1 MPDKTLGILPGPSA
15 CQRVRAAGPCGS
27 QRVRD
32 QRIGDIA
39 AVSSNSQQTCL
50 HIYIAHVHL
59 KPLGDTGFSSRDFC
73 SQSAITVTESS
84 EGMRLAWLIQNAI
97 GGLRPIQGAG
107 ARVVRRKGGAVGLG
121 LQRRDLLALLEGKA
135 PVLVLPG
142 AISDEVC
149 REASDWLL
157 QQSAAAERSGGSSA
171 RRFAEWRLGRDPD
184 APASDYSK
192 LGYTKT
198 DVLIQEGFRMKASTA
213 APDSY
218 LQRAEETTK
227 SLLSAFPPGQ
237 FPLDVIREELNS
249 LPAVSCR
256 LERCPRTAREFLPCV
271 VRRMVPGRRREGNV
285 HMDSVTPGSTLSVNV
300 YLRVPEESS
309 GGELLLHAVQKN
321 AFQRFLNAHFF
332 ETIDM
337 QNFYPDH
344 KFYTQELQHSS
355 RKNCHF
361 CSMLER
367 IEPIV
372 YRPRVGDVV
381 FIIESLQKRQTA
393 AWDMP
398 WCRELLAAG
407 SSKTVRLL
415 PLAAPC
421 WCVLRHHRLHGM
433 AATPEPLVTRNPK
446 HLTTSCST
454 GSLDKFS
461 KRSASSPASSMAGSF
476 KSGFGGSRPSSPTSF
491 LSESG
496 AKRSVPLVA
505 TLMLPADSLVLAT
518 IQLIHMQ
525 FETSSLHRD
534 SAGCRS
540 KLSFRSQ
547 ATHQQKAVST
557 LSMPF
562 DFVSSRSPSCPAS
575 GPWCRGL
582 VLADSQSDQQQTA
595 SFSLWAALTCN
606 VLPMDSVDTC
616 RW

>member
-1 MPDKTLGILPGPSA
+1 
-15 CQRVRAAGPCGS
+15 
-27 QRVRD
+27 
-32 QRIGDIA
+32 
-39 AVSSNSQQTCL
+39 
-50 HIYIAHVHL
+50 
-59 KPLGDTGFSSRDFC
+59 
-73 SQSAITVTESS
+73 
-84 EGMRLAWLIQNAI
+84 MRLAWFIQNAI
-97 GGLRPIQGAG
+97 GGLRPIQGAA
-107 ARVVRRKGGAVGLG
+107 ARVVPKSGSGLG

-198 DVLIQEGFRMKASTA
+198 DVLIQEGFRMKASTP
-213 APDSY
+213 APNSY

-227 SLLSAFPPGQ
+227 SLISAFPPGQ

-256 LERCPRTAREFLPCV
+256 LERCPSTARKFLPCV
-271 VRRMVPGRRREGNV
+271 VRRMVVDAEKAMCTWTVSDLEVLFR
-285 HMDSVTPGSTLSVNV
+285 STCAM

-337 QNFYPDH
+337 QNFYPDQ
-344 KFYTQELQHSS
+344 KFYTQE
-355 RKNCHF
+355 
-361 CSMLER
+361 MLGR

-381 FIIESLQKRQTA
+381 FIVLGQDRFDGTDRVTFRIKHSLVIPA
-393 AWDMP
+393 
-398 WCRELLAAG
+398 LA
-407 SSKTVRLL
+407 
-415 PLAAPC
+415 C
-421 WCVLRHHRLHGM
+421 NLRCDPGR
-433 AATPEPLVTRNPK
+433 TRSPK
-446 HLTTSCST
+446 KLTTSCST
-454 GSLDKFS
+454 GSL
-461 KRSASSPASSMAGSF
+461 AEIG
-476 KSGFGGSRPSSPTSF
+476 KSNKT
-491 LSESG
+491 
-496 AKRSVPLVA
+496 KA
-505 TLMLPADSLVLAT
+505 TLGEELLKRWLRGIASQLAYLFPVRENTKGSYSLMCWRDTTDDIRVLRRQFSEILDRGSLLTWLPNILYR

-540 KLSFRSQ
+540 KPLFRSQ
-547 ATHQQKAVST
+547 ATRQQKAVSILSMQFDSLPFRGT
-557 LSMPF
+557 LSWDVLRSLPVSTHYEMTLKLVGTA
-562 DFVSSRSPSCPAS
+562 VSS
-575 GPWCRGL
+575 
-582 VLADSQSDQQQTA
+582 
-595 SFSLWAALTCN
+595 
-606 VLPMDSVDTC
+606 LP
-616 RW
+616 R